1 MAISKVVYGDTTLI
15 DITDTDASATSVQS
29 GKKFYN
35 AAGEAIVGTGSALGH
50 ETEVLSNGGIAHYI
64 NGIDLGNDTVAA
76 NNLLTGYTAHDAYGN
91 AINGAA
97 ALTLK
102 NSVLRPDATIVKT
115 YSFDKMV
122 NADLEITIPAYTT
135 TATTLKASEE
145 LSETYTCDL
154 TNYNYYILER
164 MLTIPIYSISTKAKG
179 RVEYHINSAMYEI
192 TEIPENNFKAIL
204 DGTQLASRATTM
216 VAAGNFYRLLY
227 WSNGTTLAAQS
238 TAAYGTYQAVTA
250 PAISSSVITMKTPT
264 IGIRGHT
271 TYFTSTYFNAVTDIR
286 VQYVFEIWRAAKNNL
301 NIDGWGGFQ
310 NSMHIIECANSSN
323 HKLT

>member
-1 MAISKVVYGDTTLI
+1 MAISKVVYGNTTLI
-15 DITDTDASATSVQS
+15 DITDTDASATSVQN

-35 AAGEAIVGTGSALGH
+35 SAGEAIIGTGSALSH

-64 NGIDLGNDTVAA
+64 NGIDLGNDTVAV
-76 NNLLTGYTAHDAYGN
+76 NNLLSGYTAHDKNGN
-91 AINGAA
+91 AITGIA
-97 ALTLK
+97 ALALT

-122 NADLEITIPAYTT
+122 NADLDITIPAYTT
-135 TATTLKASEE
+135 TSTVLKESEN
-145 LSETYTCDL
+145 LSETYTCDF

-164 MLTIPIYSISTKAKG
+164 MLTIPTYSVSTKAKG

-204 DGTQLASRATTM
+204 NGTELASRTTSM
-216 VAAGNFYRLLY
+216 TAAGNFFRLLY

-238 TAAYGTYQAVTA
+238 TASYGPYQSVTT
-250 PAISSSVITMKTPT
+250 PGISNGVITMKTPV

-271 TYFTSTYFNAVTDIR
+271 TYFTSTYFNALTDFR

-301 NIDGWGGFQ
+301 NVDGWGGFQ